1 MPDQK
6 KTFKPFVAAESKM
19 AELTVK
25 SVLVG
30 SLFGVIFGAATV
42 YLALKAGLTVSASI
56 PIAVIAITLGR
67 KFLKTTILENNI
79 IQTTGSAGESIA
91 AGVAF
96 TLPGFLFLSSPD
108 SAEYFNYLT
117 ILILAIVGG
126 LLGTLL
132 MVPLRKALIVN
143 EHDNLPYPE
152 GTACGDV
159 LKAGEKGGDFA
170 KTAFWGLGVA
180 FVYAILQKVLHI
192 IAETPYYATQQ
203 INKFFPSAKL
213 SGEITPEYLGVG
225 YIIGPKIGGVLV
237 AGGVLSWLVFIPLF
251 SSLVPPDI
259 IAGQLVKLG
268 YLINITTAG
277 GKGGWNPITHQ
288 FSDYSAAVYYAYIRQ
303 IGAGTVAAGGIITLM
318 KTIPTI
324 VKSVKGSVA
333 SLKSESGDSGVKVV
347 RTEKDLSLK
356 VVGLGTLG
364 LIALITFLPQVPGDT
379 IVQKLLIG
387 VLATA
392 GGKGGWNPI
401 THQFSDYSAAV
412 YYAYIRQ
419 IGAGTVAAGGIITLI
434 KTIPTI
440 VKSVK
445 GSVAS
450 LKSESGDS
458 GVKVVRTEKDL
469 SLKVVGLG
477 TLGLIALITFLPQV
491 PGDTIVQKLLIGV
504 LVVIFGAL
512 FVTVS
517 SRIVGLI
524 GSSNNPISGMT
535 IATVM
540 GTSLIF
546 LSVGWTGQSFE
557 PLVLVVGGMI
567 CIAAANAGAT
577 SQDLKSGYIV
587 GATPRNQQIALF
599 VGAIVSSVVIGLTV
613 KFLDKP
619 SSEMLSQGI
628 NHAIGTEKYPA
639 PQATLMATLI
649 KGILSQNL
657 DWQYVFAGVFLAITM
672 ELCGIKSLSFA
683 VGAYLPLA
691 TTLPIFIGGAIRGIV
706 ESKQKKENTAISA
719 EEEELGKGNL
729 FATGLVAGGAVAGV
743 IIAFIAGSSGG
754 EKFLAAV
761 SAEEGLIH
769 IFSQNG
775 YFLLGTILF
784 SLMGLILYKIAVKK

>member
-1 MPDQK
+1 MSDVK
-6 KTFKPFVAAESKM
+6 KTFKPFVPAEAQMK
-19 AELTVK
+19 ELTVK
-25 SVLVG
+25 SILVG

-96 TLPGFLFLSSPD
+96 TLPGFLFLSSAD

-170 KTAFWGLGVA
+170 RTAFWGLGVA
-180 FVYAILQKVLHI
+180 LVYAILQKVLHV
-192 IAETPYYATQQ
+192 IAETPYFITRQT
-203 INKFFPSAKL
+203 NKFFPSAKV

-225 YIIGPKIGGVLV
+225 YIIGPRIAGVLV
-237 AGGVLSWLVFIPLF
+237 AGSVLSWLVFIPLL
-251 SSLVPPDI
+251 SSLVPGDV
-259 IAGQLVKLG
+259 IAAQLVKLG
-268 YLINITTAG
+268 YLADIAKAG
-277 GKGGWNPITHQ
+277 GKGGWDPVTHS
-288 FSDYSAAVYYAYIRQ
+288 FADYSSAVYYAFIRQ
-303 IGAGTVAAGGIITLM
+303 VGAGTVAAGGIITLV
-318 KTIPTI
+318 KTVPTI
-324 VKSVKGSVA
+324 IKSVKGSIA
-333 SLKSESGDSGVKVV
+333 SLKGGGGEAGTSQVL
-347 RTEKDLSLK
+347 RTEKDLNLK
-356 VVGLGTLG
+356 VVGFGSLALIL
-364 LIALITFLPQVPGDT
+364 LIAVLPQVPGDS
-379 IVQKLLIG
+379 LL
-387 VLATA
+387 
-392 GGKGGWNPI
+392 
-401 THQFSDYSAAV
+401 
-412 YYAYIRQ
+412 
-419 IGAGTVAAGGIITLI
+419 
-434 KTIPTI
+434 
-440 VKSVK
+440 
-445 GSVAS
+445 
-450 LKSESGDS
+450 
-458 GVKVVRTEKDL
+458 
-469 SLKVVGLG
+469 
-477 TLGLIALITFLPQV
+477 
-491 PGDTIVQKLLIGV
+491 QKLLIGV
-504 LVVIFGAL
+504 LVILFGAL

-546 LSVGWTGQSFE
+546 LSVGWTGQAFE

-599 VGAIVSSVVIGLTV
+599 VGAIVSSIVIGITV
-613 KFLDKP
+613 KFLDRP
-619 SSEMLSQGI
+619 STEMIEQGI
-628 NHAIGTEKYPA
+628 QHAIGSEKYPA

-657 DWQYVFAGVFLAITM
+657 DWQYVVVGIFLAIVM

-683 VGAYLPLA
+683 IGVYLPLA
-691 TTLPIFIGGAIRGIV
+691 TTLPIFIGGAIRGVV
-706 ESKQKKENTAISA
+706 EAKQKKENRQLNP

-743 IIAFIAGSSGG
+743 IIAFLAGSSGG
-754 EKFLAAV
+754 EKFLNAV
-761 SAEEGLIH
+761 SQEHSLVGGLSEG
-769 IFSQNG
+769 G
-775 YFLLGTILF
+775 YFVLGAIF
-784 SLMGLILYKIAVKK
+784 FAVMGLILYRVALKKPSA

>member
-1 MPDQK
+1 MSSEK
-6 KTFKPFVAAESKM
+6 KSFRPYIAPESNTK
-19 AELTVK
+19 ELTVK
-25 SVLVG
+25 SILMG
-30 SLFGVIFGAATV
+30 SLFGVIFGASTV

-67 KFLKTTILENNI
+67 RLLKTTILENNI

-96 TLPGFLFLSSPD
+96 TLPGFLFLSSPT

-143 EHDNLPYPE
+143 EHETLPYPE

-180 FVYAILQKVLHI
+180 FVYALLQKVLHV
-192 IAETPYYATQQ
+192 IAETPFYATKQL
-203 INKFFPSAKL
+203 NKFFPSAKI

-225 YIIGPKIGGVLV
+225 YIIGWRIAGVLV
-237 AGGVLSWLVFIPLF
+237 AGSVLSWMVLIPLL
-251 SSLVPPDI
+251 STLVPGEV
-259 IAGQLVKLG
+259 IATQLAKLG
-268 YLINITTAG
+268 YLADITRAG
-277 GKGGWNPITHQ
+277 GKGGWDPVTKT
-288 FSDYSAAVYYAYIRQ
+288 FADYSSAIYYAYVRQ
-303 IGAGTVAAGGIITLM
+303 IGAGAVAAGG
-318 KTIPTI
+318 
-324 VKSVKGSVA
+324 V
-333 SLKSESGDSGVKVV
+333 
-347 RTEKDLSLK
+347 
-356 VVGLGTLG
+356 
-364 LIALITFLPQVPGDT
+364 
-379 IVQKLLIG
+379 
-387 VLATA
+387 
-392 GGKGGWNPI
+392 
-401 THQFSDYSAAV
+401 
-412 YYAYIRQ
+412 
-419 IGAGTVAAGGIITLI
+419 ITLI

-440 VKSVK
+440 VQSVK
-445 GSVAS
+445 GSMAS
-450 LKSESGDS
+450 LKAEGDAS
-458 GVKVVRTEKDL
+458 AAAVLRTDKDL
-469 SLKVVGLG
+469 SLKVVGFG
-477 TLGLIALITFLPQV
+477 SLGLVALITFLPQI
-491 PGDTIVQKLLIGV
+491 PGDSLVQKLLVGV
-504 LVVIFGAL
+504 LVLLFGAL
-512 FVTVS
+512 FVTVA

-524 GSSNNPISGMT
+524 GSSNSPISGMT

-546 LSVGWTGQSFE
+546 LAVGWTGQAFE

-599 VGAIVSSVVIGLTV
+599 VGAIVSSIVIGITV

-619 SSEMLSQGI
+619 STEMMQQGI
-628 NHAIGTEKYPA
+628 QHAIGTEKFPA

-657 DWQYVFAGVFLAITM
+657 DWQYVVVGIFLAVTM
-672 ELCGIKSLSFA
+672 ELCGIKALSFA
-683 VGAYLPLA
+683 IGVYLPLA

-706 ESKQKKENTAISA
+706 ESRQKKENKELSP

-743 IIAFIAGSSGG
+743 LIAFLAGSAGG
-754 EKFLAAV
+754 EKFLGAV
-761 SAEEGLIH
+761 STEHTIVASLGEG
-769 IFSQNG
+769 G
-775 YFLLGTILF
+775 YFLLGTVFF
-784 SLMGLILYKIAVKK
+784 SLMGWILYRVATRK

>member
-1 MPDQK
+1 MIFSSPFIFLNSSNK
-6 KTFKPFVAAESKM
+6 KFSMSEEKKSFQPFVAPEKNM

-25 SVLVG
+25 SILVG

-132 MVPLRKALIVN
+132 MIPLRKALIVN
-143 EHDNLPYPE
+143 EHHNLPYPE

-180 FVYAILQKVLHI
+180 FVYAILQKIMHV
-192 IAETPYYATQQ
+192 IAETPYYATKQA
-203 INKFFPSAKL
+203 NKFFPSAKI

-237 AGGVLSWLVFIPLF
+237 AGGVLSWLVFIPLM
-251 SSLVPPDI
+251 SSLVPADI
-259 IAGQLVKLG
+259 IATQLVKLG
-268 YLINITTAG
+268 YLADLTKAG
-277 GKGGWNPITHQ
+277 GKGNWNPITHS
-288 FSDYSAAVYYAYIRQ
+288 FADYSSAVYYAFNRQ
-303 IGAGTVAAGGIITLM
+303 IGAGTVAAGGIITLL

-324 VKSVKGSVA
+324 VKSVKGSIA
-333 SLKSESGDSGVKVV
+333 SLKSENAAGSPAIL
-347 RTEKDLSLK
+347 RTDKDLSLK
-356 VVGLGTLG
+356 WVGWGTLG
-364 LIALITFLPQVPGDT
+364 LIVLITVLPQVPGDSL
-379 IVQKLLIG
+379 IQKLLIG
-387 VLATA
+387 
-392 GGKGGWNPI
+392 I
-401 THQFSDYSAAV
+401 
-412 YYAYIRQ
+412 
-419 IGAGTVAAGGIITLI
+419 
-434 KTIPTI
+434 
-440 VKSVK
+440 
-445 GSVAS
+445 
-450 LKSESGDS
+450 
-458 GVKVVRTEKDL
+458 
-469 SLKVVGLG
+469 
-477 TLGLIALITFLPQV
+477 
-491 PGDTIVQKLLIGV
+491 
-504 LVVIFGAL
+504 LVIIFGAL

-546 LSVGWTGQSFE
+546 LSVGWTGQSYE

-599 VGAIVSSVVIGLTV
+599 VGAIVSSIVIGLTV

-619 SSEMLSQGI
+619 SAEMLSQGI
-628 NHAIGTEKYPA
+628 HHAIGTEKYPA

-706 ESKQKKENTAISA
+706 EMKQNKEGKIIAA
-719 EEEELGKGNL
+719 DEDELGKGNL

-743 IIAFIAGSSGG
+743 VIAFVAGSESG
-754 EKFLAAV
+754 EKLLNAV
-761 SAEEGLIH
+761 SMEASISNAISTG
-769 IFSQNG
+769 G
-775 YFLLGTILF
+775 YFVLGTF
-784 SLMGLILYKIAVKK
+784 FFAAMGMILYKVARKA